1 MDRLVFTSNATI
13 KEQATARQ
21 VLVND
26 LSNVSTVG
34 FKSSYDVALK
44 TVKVEGPGF
53 DTRYQAQA
61 IARDQIRMTPG
72 AIMATGRPMDIAM
85 ADSSVLAVQAPNGD
99 QAFTRR
105 GDLRVNIQGQL
116 ENGSGHLVLG
126 GGGPI
131 TIPPGM
137 EVSINADGSIYARD
151 PSQVGAAPQVLIDQL
166 RLRDASATKLARRE
180 DGLFKVSEK
189 PDGTDIASTEGQNL
203 PKVIPGAL
211 EGSNV
216 SAIEAMTRLIDQSR
230 SFETQI
236 RIIKESKTLDE
247 SGASMMKNA

>member
-26 LSNVSTVG
+26 LANVSTTG
-34 FKSSYDVALK
+34 FKSSYDVALQS
-44 TVKVEGPGF
+44 VKVEGAGF
-53 DTRYQAQA
+53 DTRYQAQTV
-61 IARDQIRMTPG
+61 ARDLIRMDPG
-72 AIMATGRPMDIAM
+72 PVMATGRPMDVAM
-85 ADSSVLAVQAPNGD
+85 AGNTVLTVQAPNGD

-105 GDLRVNIQGQL
+105 GDLKVNIQGQL

-126 GGGPI
+126 EGGPI
-131 TIPPGM
+131 AIPPGLL
-137 EVSINADGSIYARD
+137 VSINPDGSIYARD
-151 PSQVGAAPQVLIDQL
+151 PAQVGPAADVLVGQL
-166 RLRDASATKLARRE
+166 RLRDASGVSLARRE

-189 PDGTDIASTEGQNL
+189 PDGTDIALTDAL
-203 PKVIPGAL
+203 PKVIPQAL

-216 SAIEAMTRLIDQSR
+216 SAIEAMTRLIDHSR

-236 RIIKESKTLDE
+236 RVIKEMKGLDE
-247 SGASMMKNA
+247 SGASMMKAA

>member
-26 LSNVSTVG
+26 LANVSTTG
-34 FKSSYDVALK
+34 FKSSYDVALQS
-44 TVKVEGPGF
+44 VKVEGAGF
-53 DTRYQAQA
+53 DTRYQAQSL
-61 IARDQIRMTPG
+61 ARDLIRMDPG
-72 AIMATGRPMDIAM
+72 PVMATGRPMDVAM
-85 ADSSVLAVQAPNGD
+85 AGSAVLTVQAPNGD

-105 GDLRVNIQGQL
+105 GDLKVNIQGQL

-126 GGGPI
+126 EGGPI
-131 TIPPGM
+131 AIPPGLQ
-137 EVSINADGSIYARD
+137 VSINPDGSIYARD
-151 PSQVGAAPQVLIDQL
+151 PAQVGAAADVLVGQL
-166 RLRDASATKLARRE
+166 RLRDASNVSLARRE

-189 PDGTDIASTEGQNL
+189 PDGTDIALTDQL
-203 PKVIPGAL
+203 PKVIPQAL

-216 SAIEAMTRLIDQSR
+216 SAIEAMTRLIDHSR

-236 RIIKESKTLDE
+236 RVIKEMKGLDE
-247 SGASMMKNA
+247 SGSSMMKAA